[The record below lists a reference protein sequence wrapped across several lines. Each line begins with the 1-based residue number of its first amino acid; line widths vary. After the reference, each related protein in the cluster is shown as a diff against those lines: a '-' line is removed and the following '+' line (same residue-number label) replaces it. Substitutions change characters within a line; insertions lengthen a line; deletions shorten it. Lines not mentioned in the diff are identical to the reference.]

1 MSVLNGN
8 NLHGNRVQHGDN
20 NNNNNNNN
28 HQAGTHQPENYQS
41 KADREKQSA
50 QEGTQKAAKAAGSAI
65 GGYFGGGV
73 GAKIGGKV
81 GDAIGKSK
89 MGQQL
94 GRNFAKNPLT
104 RKALSKANDSG
115 ALDAANKASN
125 LPNIQEKNA
134 ARGQNEALN
143 NANQVTREKS
153 NNGES
158 NTEGNGS
165 TTSDSSS
172 GFGFPNPF
180 GRRSKSN
187 FLDDDSDESQESQ
200 KGSFKGI
207 LSGNVAVKLGIIS
220 FVAGFFLLFLF
231 LLVLAQGSGILAGY
245 EDAFG
250 VSNATGGDTG
260 DVEFSTSDKDAEEF
274 FERVNSVKQQFQMQ
288 GKSFNA
294 VYISAVYTVLN
305 QNGADISYNDMTTSV
320 ITDIANSMFSGNSY
334 NEDTFRNNLVNSIF
348 PSYLPGRDEDEYE
361 TMADEVFQYYE
372 DYLDLI
378 DADTSSCAS
387 LGSCV
392 YTIKGFYLSDR
403 GNVSQQ
409 MTISDLKVRLM
420 ECSGSF
426 GSGDW
431 NTPLAGEELVPFEQY
446 ILGVAYQEIGPDAP
460 DEAIKAQMVAARSY
474 SLARPLAMG
483 NAQGK
488 KLEEENGQW
497 ILQLS
502 SCVAD
507 QVYCNPDLGCSAMND
522 GQQYGTVRSG
532 VNYPV
537 LLKNPLPEDHKM
549 RTLANSTM
557 GEVLVNEQ
565 GNIISTGY
573 VSSTQNTFIDLA
585 NQGLNYRQILLQVY
599 GASNIDKMNCNNGS
613 GSGCASTG
621 SAGPYSGWKQ
631 TDPAWKDITIGTSTK
646 TIGNVGCLATS
657 VSMLI
662 AKSGVATTVNG
673 DFNPGTFVQKLNDTG
688 GFTGAL
694 LVWNA
699 VSNAAPNF
707 VFQNKISVAGQT
719 QQQKLQAIQNLLNQG
734 YYVVAEVKGS
744 TGEHWVAIDGIDGD
758 RVLMMDP
765 GSQSTDMWSQYNW
778 QNTSQLAYFQV
789 TA

>member
-20 NNNNNNNN
+20 NNNN

-41 KADREKQSA
+41 RSDRERQSA
-50 QEGTQKAAKAAGSAI
+50 QEGTQKAARAAGSAI
-65 GGYFGGGV
+65 GGYLGGGI

-89 MGQQL
+89 IGQQL

-125 LPNIQEKNA
+125 LPKIQERNA
-134 ARGQNEALN
+134 TRGQNEVLN
-143 NANQVTREKS
+143 NANQRS
-153 NNGES
+153 RNGVRNEDVS
-158 NTEGNGS
+158 D
-165 TTSDSSS
+165 DSSES
-172 GFGFPNPF
+172 KSSGFPNPF
-180 GRRSKSN
+180 GRRSRPN
-187 FLDDDSDESQESQ
+187 FLGEDSKERP
-200 KGSFKGI
+200 GMFNGMF
-207 LSGNVAVKLGIIS
+207 SGNIAVKLGIIS

-231 LLVLAQGSGILAGY
+231 ILVLAQGSGVLVGY

-260 DVEFSTSDKDAEEF
+260 GVEFSTSDKDAEEF
-274 FERVNSVKQQFQMQ
+274 FERVNVVKQRFQSQ
-288 GKSFNA
+288 GKTFNG

-305 QNGADISYNDMTTSV
+305 HNGAEVSYNDMTNSA
-320 ITDIANSMFSGNSY
+320 ITDIANAMFSGNSF
-334 NEDTFRNNLVNSIF
+334 NEDTFRNNLINSIF

-361 TMADEVFQYYE
+361 TMADDVFQYYE

-387 LGSCV
+387 IGSCV
-392 YTIKGFYLSDR
+392 YSIKGFYFSSGR
-403 GNVSQQ
+403 GNVTQE
-409 MTISDLKVRLM
+409 MTITDLKVRLM

-426 GSGDW
+426 GSGSW

-446 ILGVAYQEIGPDAP
+446 VLGVAYQEIGPSAP
-460 DEAIKAQMVAARSY
+460 DEAIKAQMVAARSF
-474 SLARPLAMG
+474 SLARPISMG
-483 NAQGK
+483 NANGK

-522 GQQYGTVRSG
+522 GEQYGTIRSG
-532 VNYPV
+532 TNYAV
-537 LLKNPLPEDHKM
+537 KLKDPLPQDHKM
-549 RTLANSTM
+549 RTLANATM

-565 GNIISTGY
+565 GNIISTNY
-573 VSSTQNTFIDLA
+573 ASVIQNRFIDLA
-585 NQGLNYRQILLQVY
+585 NQGLNYKQILLQVY
-599 GASNIDKMNCNNGS
+599 GASNIDKMDCNNGS
-613 GSGCASTG
+613 GSGCSSTG
-621 SAGPYSGWKQ
+621 STGPYSGWKQ
-631 TDPAWKDITIGTSTK
+631 SDPAWKDITIGSTSK
-646 TIGNVGCLATS
+646 TIGGVGCLATS

-662 AKSGVATTVNG
+662 AKSGVATTVDG
-673 DFNPGTFVQKLNDTG
+673 DFNPGTFVQRLNQTG

-758 RVLMMDP
+758 KVLMMDP

>member
-1 MSVLNGN
+1 MSVMKGN
-8 NLHGNRVQHGDN
+8 NLHGNRVSHDGDN
-20 NNNNNNNN
+20 NSN
-28 HQAGTHQPENYQS
+28 HQADTHQPDRSQS
-41 KADREKQSA
+41 KIDREKQSA
-50 QEGTQKAAKAAGSAI
+50 QEGAQKATKAAGSAI

-81 GDAIGKSK
+81 GDTIGKSRV
-89 MGQQL
+89 GQQL

-115 ALDAANKASN
+115 ALDAANNATDLASIN
-125 LPNIQEKNA
+125 SRNA
-134 ARGQNEALN
+134 MRVQHEVLN
-143 NANQVTREKS
+143 NASQKTSENS
-153 NNGES
+153 NSNGS
-158 NTEGNGS
+158 NSS
-165 TTSDSSS
+165 TTSDGSSGSQASGSS
-172 GFGFPNPF
+172 GFGFSNPF
-180 GRRSKSN
+180 SRKSKSD
-187 FLDDDSDESQESQ
+187 FSGDDSSES
-200 KGSFKGI
+200 KGSYAGMFDGI
-207 LSGNVAVKLGIIS
+207 LSGNIAVKIGIIS
-220 FVAGFFLLFLF
+220 IVAGFFLFFLLFLI
-231 LLVLAQGSGILAGY
+231 LAQGTGIVAGY

-250 VSNATGGDTG
+250 VSSATGGDTG
-260 DVEFSTSDKDAEEF
+260 GLEYSTSNQEAEDF
-274 FERVNSVKQQFQMQ
+274 FDRVNAVKQQFQMQ

-305 QNGADISYNDMTTSV
+305 QNGAEISYEDMTTSV
-320 ITDIANSMFSGNSY
+320 ITDIANGMFSGNSY
-334 NEDTFRNNLVNSIF
+334 NEDTFRYNLVTSIF
-348 PSYLPGRDEDEYE
+348 PSYLPNRSRNDYE
-361 TMADEVFQYYE
+361 TMTDEVFQYYE

-392 YTIKGFYLSDR
+392 YSIKGFYLSDR

-446 ILGVAYQEIGPDAP
+446 ILGVSYQEIGPGAP

-474 SLARPLAMG
+474 SLARPLSMG

-488 KLEEENGQW
+488 KLEQENGQW

-537 LLKNPLPEDHKM
+537 KLKDPLPENHKM
-549 RTLANSTM
+549 RTLANATM

-565 GNIISTGY
+565 GNIISAGY
-573 VSSTQNTFIDLA
+573 VSSTQNRFIDLA

-631 TDPAWKDITIGTSTK
+631 TDPAWKDITIGTSSE
-646 TIGNVGCLATS
+646 TIGSVGCLATS

-673 DFNPGTFVQKLNDTG
+673 DFNPGTFVQKLNQTG

-694 LVWNA
+694 LLWNA

-707 VFQNKISVAGQT
+707 VFQNKVSIDGQT
-719 QQQKLQAIQNLLNQG
+719 QQQKLATIQNLLNQG
-734 YYVVAEVKGS
+734 YYVVAQVKGYD
-744 TGEHWVAIDGIDGD
+744 GEHWVAIDGVEGNRI
-758 RVLMMDP
+758 LMMDP
-765 GSQSTDMWSQYNW
+765 GSQSTDMWNEYIPS
-778 QNTSQLAYFQV
+778 NTIELAYFQV

>member
-1 MSVLNGN
+1 MSVMKGN
-8 NLHGNRVQHGDN
+8 NLHGNRVSHDGDN
-20 NNNNNNNN
+20 NSN
-28 HQAGTHQPENYQS
+28 HQADTHQPDRSQS
-41 KADREKQSA
+41 KIDREKQSA
-50 QEGTQKAAKAAGSAI
+50 QEGAQKATKAAGSAI

-81 GDAIGKSK
+81 GDTIGKSRV
-89 MGQQL
+89 GQQL

-115 ALDAANKASN
+115 ALDAANNATDLASIN
-125 LPNIQEKNA
+125 SRNA
-134 ARGQNEALN
+134 MRVQHEVLN
-143 NANQVTREKS
+143 NASQKTSENS
-153 NNGES
+153 NSNGS
-158 NTEGNGS
+158 NSS
-165 TTSDSSS
+165 TTSDGSSGSQASGSS
-172 GFGFPNPF
+172 GFGFSNPF
-180 GRRSKSN
+180 SRKSKSD
-187 FLDDDSDESQESQ
+187 FSGDDSSES
-200 KGSFKGI
+200 KGSYAGMFDGI
-207 LSGNVAVKLGIIS
+207 LSGNIAVKIGIIS
-220 FVAGFFLLFLF
+220 IVSGFFLFFLLFLI
-231 LLVLAQGSGILAGY
+231 LAQGTGIVAGY

-250 VSNATGGDTG
+250 VSSATGGDTG
-260 DVEFSTSDKDAEEF
+260 GLEYSTSDQEAEDF
-274 FERVNSVKQQFQMQ
+274 FDRVNAVKQQFQMQ

-305 QNGADISYNDMTTSV
+305 QNGAEISYEDMTTSV
-320 ITDIANSMFSGNSY
+320 ITDIANGMFSGNSY
-334 NEDTFRNNLVNSIF
+334 NEDTFRYNLVTSIF
-348 PSYLPGRDEDEYE
+348 PSYLPNRSRNDYE
-361 TMADEVFQYYE
+361 TMTDEVFQYYE

-392 YTIKGFYLSDR
+392 YSIKGFYLSDR

-446 ILGVAYQEIGPDAP
+446 ILGVSYQEIGPGAP

-474 SLARPLAMG
+474 SLARPLSMG

-488 KLEEENGQW
+488 KLEQENGQW

-537 LLKNPLPEDHKM
+537 KLKDPLPENHKM
-549 RTLANSTM
+549 RTLANATM

-565 GNIISTGY
+565 GNIISAGY
-573 VSSTQNTFIDLA
+573 VSSTQNRFIDLA

-631 TDPAWKDITIGTSTK
+631 TDPAWKDITIGTSSE
-646 TIGNVGCLATS
+646 TIGSVGCLATS

-673 DFNPGTFVQKLNDTG
+673 DFNPGTFVQKLNQTG

-694 LVWNA
+694 LLWNA

-707 VFQNKISVAGQT
+707 VFQNKVSIDGQT
-719 QQQKLQAIQNLLNQG
+719 QQQKLATIQNLLNQG
-734 YYVVAEVKGS
+734 YYVVAQVKGYD
-744 TGEHWVAIDGIDGD
+744 GEHWVAIDGVEGNRI
-758 RVLMMDP
+758 LMMDP
-765 GSQSTDMWSQYNW
+765 GSQSTDMWNEYIPS
-778 QNTSQLAYFQV
+778 NTIELAYFQV

>member
-1 MSVLNGN
+1 MKGN
-8 NLHGNRVQHGDN
+8 NLHGNRVSHDGDN
-20 NNNNNNNN
+20 NSN
-28 HQAGTHQPENYQS
+28 HQADTHQPDRSQS
-41 KADREKQSA
+41 KIDREKQSA
-50 QEGTQKAAKAAGSAI
+50 QEGAQKATKAAGSAI

-81 GDAIGKSK
+81 GDTIGKSRV
-89 MGQQL
+89 GQQL

-115 ALDAANKASN
+115 ALDAANNATDLASIN
-125 LPNIQEKNA
+125 SRNA
-134 ARGQNEALN
+134 MRVQHEVLN
-143 NANQVTREKS
+143 NASQKTSENS
-153 NNGES
+153 NSNGS
-158 NTEGNGS
+158 NSS
-165 TTSDSSS
+165 TTSDGSSGSQASGSS
-172 GFGFPNPF
+172 GFGFSNPF
-180 GRRSKSN
+180 SRKSKSD
-187 FLDDDSDESQESQ
+187 FSGDDSSES
-200 KGSFKGI
+200 KGSYAGMFDGI
-207 LSGNVAVKLGIIS
+207 LSGNIAVKIGIIS
-220 FVAGFFLLFLF
+220 IVAGFFLLFLLF
-231 LLVLAQGSGILAGY
+231 LVLAQGTGIVAGY

-250 VSNATGGDTG
+250 VSSATGGDTG
-260 DVEFSTSDKDAEEF
+260 GLEYSTSNQEAEDF
-274 FERVNSVKQQFQMQ
+274 FDRVNAVKQQFQMQ

-305 QNGADISYNDMTTSV
+305 QNGAEISYEDMTTSV
-320 ITDIANSMFSGNSY
+320 ITDIANGMFSGNSY
-334 NEDTFRNNLVNSIF
+334 NEDTFRYNLVTSIF
-348 PSYLPGRDEDEYE
+348 PSYLPNRSRNDYE
-361 TMADEVFQYYE
+361 TMTDEVFQYYE

-392 YTIKGFYLSDR
+392 YSIKGFYLSDR

-446 ILGVAYQEIGPDAP
+446 ILGVSYQEIGPGAP

-474 SLARPLAMG
+474 SLARPLSMG

-488 KLEEENGQW
+488 KLEQENGQW

-537 LLKNPLPEDHKM
+537 KLKDPLPENHKM
-549 RTLANSTM
+549 RTLANATM

-565 GNIISTGY
+565 GNIISAGY
-573 VSSTQNTFIDLA
+573 VSSTQNRFIDLA

-631 TDPAWKDITIGTSTK
+631 TDPAWKDITIGTSSE
-646 TIGNVGCLATS
+646 TIGSVGCLATS

-673 DFNPGTFVQKLNDTG
+673 DFNPGTFVQKLNQTG

-694 LVWNA
+694 LLWNA

-707 VFQNKISVAGQT
+707 VFQNKVSIDGQT
-719 QQQKLQAIQNLLNQG
+719 QQQKLATIQNLLNQG
-734 YYVVAEVKGS
+734 YYVVAQVKGYD
-744 TGEHWVAIDGIDGD
+744 GEHWVAIDGVEGNRI
-758 RVLMMDP
+758 LMMDP
-765 GSQSTDMWSQYNW
+765 GSQSTDMWNEYIPS
-778 QNTSQLAYFQV
+778 NTIELAYFQV

>member
-1 MSVLNGN
+1 MKGN
-8 NLHGNRVQHGDN
+8 NLHGNRVSHDGDN
-20 NNNNNNNN
+20 NSN
-28 HQAGTHQPENYQS
+28 HQADTHQPDRSQS
-41 KADREKQSA
+41 KIDREKQSA
-50 QEGTQKAAKAAGSAI
+50 QEGAQKATKAAGSAI

-81 GDAIGKSK
+81 GDTIGKSRV
-89 MGQQL
+89 GQQL

-115 ALDAANKASN
+115 ALDAANNATDLASIN
-125 LPNIQEKNA
+125 SRNA
-134 ARGQNEALN
+134 MRVQHEVLN
-143 NANQVTREKS
+143 NASQKTSENS
-153 NNGES
+153 NSNGS
-158 NTEGNGS
+158 NSS
-165 TTSDSSS
+165 TTSDGSSGSQASGSS
-172 GFGFPNPF
+172 GFGFSNPF
-180 GRRSKSN
+180 SRKSKSD
-187 FLDDDSDESQESQ
+187 FSGDDSSES
-200 KGSFKGI
+200 KGSYAGMFDGI
-207 LSGNVAVKLGIIS
+207 LSGNIAVKIGIIS
-220 FVAGFFLLFLF
+220 IVAGFFLLFLLF
-231 LLVLAQGSGILAGY
+231 LVLAQGTGIVAGY

-250 VSNATGGDTG
+250 VSSATGGDTG
-260 DVEFSTSDKDAEEF
+260 GLEYSTSDQEAEDF
-274 FERVNSVKQQFQMQ
+274 FDRVNAVKQQFQMQ

-305 QNGADISYNDMTTSV
+305 QNGAEISYEDMTTSV
-320 ITDIANSMFSGNSY
+320 ITDIANGMFSGNSY
-334 NEDTFRNNLVNSIF
+334 NEDTFRYNLVTSIF
-348 PSYLPGRDEDEYE
+348 PSYLPNRSRNDYE
-361 TMADEVFQYYE
+361 TMTDEVFQYYE

-392 YTIKGFYLSDR
+392 YSIKGFYLSDR

-446 ILGVAYQEIGPDAP
+446 ILGVSYQEIGPGAP

-474 SLARPLAMG
+474 SLARPLSMG

-488 KLEEENGQW
+488 KLEQENGQW

-537 LLKNPLPEDHKM
+537 KLKDPLPENHKM
-549 RTLANSTM
+549 RTLANATM

-565 GNIISTGY
+565 GNIISAGY
-573 VSSTQNTFIDLA
+573 VSSTQNRFIDLA

-631 TDPAWKDITIGTSTK
+631 TDPAWKDITIGTSSE
-646 TIGNVGCLATS
+646 TIGSVGCLATS

-673 DFNPGTFVQKLNDTG
+673 DFNPGTFVQKLNQTG

-694 LVWNA
+694 LLWNA

-707 VFQNKISVAGQT
+707 VFQNKVSIDGQT
-719 QQQKLQAIQNLLNQG
+719 QQQKLATIQNLLNQG
-734 YYVVAEVKGS
+734 YYVVAQVKGYD
-744 TGEHWVAIDGIDGD
+744 GEHWVAIDGVEGNRI
-758 RVLMMDP
+758 LMMDP
-765 GSQSTDMWSQYNW
+765 GSQSTDMWNEYIPS
-778 QNTSQLAYFQV
+778 NTIELAYFQV

>member
-1 MSVLNGN
+1 MKGN
-8 NLHGNRVQHGDN
+8 NLHGNRVSHDGDN
-20 NNNNNNNN
+20 NSN
-28 HQAGTHQPENYQS
+28 HQADTHQPDRSQS
-41 KADREKQSA
+41 KIDREKQSA
-50 QEGTQKAAKAAGSAI
+50 QEGAQKATKAAGSAI

-81 GDAIGKSK
+81 GDTIGKSRV
-89 MGQQL
+89 GQQL

-115 ALDAANKASN
+115 ALDAANNATDLASIN
-125 LPNIQEKNA
+125 SRNA
-134 ARGQNEALN
+134 MRVQHEVLN
-143 NANQVTREKS
+143 NASQKTSENS
-153 NNGES
+153 NSNGS
-158 NTEGNGS
+158 NSS
-165 TTSDSSS
+165 TTSDGSSGSQASGSS
-172 GFGFPNPF
+172 GFGFSNPF
-180 GRRSKSN
+180 SRKSKSD
-187 FLDDDSDESQESQ
+187 FSGDDSSES
-200 KGSFKGI
+200 KGSYAGMFDGI
-207 LSGNVAVKLGIIS
+207 LSGNIAVKIGIIS
-220 FVAGFFLLFLF
+220 IVAGFFLFFLLFLI
-231 LLVLAQGSGILAGY
+231 LAQGTGIVAGY

-250 VSNATGGDTG
+250 VSSATGGDTG
-260 DVEFSTSDKDAEEF
+260 GLEYSTSNQEAEDF
-274 FERVNSVKQQFQMQ
+274 FDRVNAVKQQFQMQ

-305 QNGADISYNDMTTSV
+305 QNGAEISYEDMTTSV
-320 ITDIANSMFSGNSY
+320 ITDIANGMFSGNSY
-334 NEDTFRNNLVNSIF
+334 NEDTFRYNLVTSIF
-348 PSYLPGRDEDEYE
+348 PSYLPNRSRNDYE
-361 TMADEVFQYYE
+361 TMTDEVFQYYE

-392 YTIKGFYLSDR
+392 YSIKGFYLSDR

-446 ILGVAYQEIGPDAP
+446 ILGVSYQEIGPGAP

-474 SLARPLAMG
+474 SLARPLSMG

-488 KLEEENGQW
+488 KLEQENGQW

-537 LLKNPLPEDHKM
+537 KLKDPLPENHKM
-549 RTLANSTM
+549 RTLANATM

-565 GNIISTGY
+565 GNIISAGY
-573 VSSTQNTFIDLA
+573 VSSTQNRFIDLA

-631 TDPAWKDITIGTSTK
+631 TDPAWKDITIGTSSE
-646 TIGNVGCLATS
+646 TIGSVGCLATS

-673 DFNPGTFVQKLNDTG
+673 DFNPGTFVQKLNQTG

-694 LVWNA
+694 LLWNA

-707 VFQNKISVAGQT
+707 VFQNKVSIDGQT
-719 QQQKLQAIQNLLNQG
+719 QQQKLATIQNLLNQG
-734 YYVVAEVKGS
+734 YYVVAQVKGYD
-744 TGEHWVAIDGIDGD
+744 GEHWVAIDGVEGNRI
-758 RVLMMDP
+758 LMMDP
-765 GSQSTDMWSQYNW
+765 GSQSTDMWNEYIPS
-778 QNTSQLAYFQV
+778 NTIELAYFQV

>member
-1 MSVLNGN
+1 MKGN
-8 NLHGNRVQHGDN
+8 NLHGNRVSHDGDN
-20 NNNNNNNN
+20 NSN
-28 HQAGTHQPENYQS
+28 HQADTHQPENYQS
-41 KADREKQSA
+41 KVDREKQSA

-89 MGQQL
+89 IGQQL

-115 ALDAANKASN
+115 ALDAANSLSN

-134 ARGQNEALN
+134 VRGQHEAIN
-143 NANQVTREKS
+143 NASQVTREKS
-153 NNGES
+153 NNSEDNRGTS
-158 NTEGNGS
+158 GS
-165 TTSDSSS
+165 TTSDSSSGSQSSSSS

-180 GRRSKSN
+180 GRRAKPN
-187 FLDDDSDESQESQ
+187 FLGDDSDESSSQ
-200 KGSFKGI
+200 KGMFDGI
-207 LSGNVAVKLGIIS
+207 LSGNIAVKIGIIS
-220 FVAGFFLLFLF
+220 IVAGFFLLFLLF
-231 LLVLAQGSGILAGY
+231 LVLAQGTGIVAGY

-250 VSNATGGDTG
+250 VSSATGGDTG
-260 DVEFSTSDKDAEEF
+260 GLEYSTSDQEAEDF
-274 FERVNSVKQQFQMQ
+274 FDRVNAVKQQFQMQ

-305 QNGADISYNDMTTSV
+305 QNGAEISYEDMTTSV
-320 ITDIANSMFSGNSY
+320 ITDIANGMFSGNSY
-334 NEDTFRNNLVNSIF
+334 NEDTFRYNLVTSIF
-348 PSYLPGRDEDEYE
+348 PSYLPNRSRNDYE
-361 TMADEVFQYYE
+361 TMTDEVFQYYE

-392 YTIKGFYLSDR
+392 YSIKGFYLSDR

-446 ILGVAYQEIGPDAP
+446 ILGVSYQEIGPGAP

-474 SLARPLAMG
+474 SLARPLSMG

-488 KLEEENGQW
+488 KLEQENGQW

-537 LLKNPLPEDHKM
+537 KLKDPLPENHKM
-549 RTLANSTM
+549 RTLANATM

-565 GNIISTGY
+565 GNIISAGY
-573 VSSTQNTFIDLA
+573 VSSTQNRFIDLA

-631 TDPAWKDITIGTSTK
+631 TDPAWKDITIGTSSE
-646 TIGNVGCLATS
+646 TIGSVGCLATS

-673 DFNPGTFVQKLNDTG
+673 DFNPGTFVQKLNQTG

-694 LVWNA
+694 LLWNA

-707 VFQNKISVAGQT
+707 VFQNKVSIDGQT
-719 QQQKLQAIQNLLNQG
+719 QQQKLATIQNLLNQG
-734 YYVVAEVKGS
+734 YYVVAQVKGYD
-744 TGEHWVAIDGIDGD
+744 GEHWVAIDGVEGNRI
-758 RVLMMDP
+758 LMMDP
-765 GSQSTDMWSQYNW
+765 GSQSTDMWNEYIPS
-778 QNTSQLAYFQV
+778 NTIELAYFQV

>member
-1 MSVLNGN
+1 MKGN
-8 NLHGNRVQHGDN
+8 NLHGNRVSHDGDN
-20 NNNNNNNN
+20 NSN
-28 HQAGTHQPENYQS
+28 HQADTHQPDRSQS
-41 KADREKQSA
+41 KIDREKQSA
-50 QEGTQKAAKAAGSAI
+50 QEGAQKATKAAGSAI

-73 GAKIGGKV
+73 GAQIGGKV

-89 MGQQL
+89 IGQQL

-115 ALDAANKASN
+115 ALDAANKVSN
-125 LPNIQEKNA
+125 LPNIKDRNA

-143 NANQVTREKS
+143 NANQRKREGINLEANS
-153 NNGES
+153 
-158 NTEGNGS
+158 
-165 TTSDSSS
+165 TSDSSS
-172 GFGFPNPF
+172 SSQAPGSSGFGFSNPF
-180 GRRSKSN
+180 SRKSKSD
-187 FLDDDSDESQESQ
+187 FSGDDSSES
-200 KGSFKGI
+200 KGSYAGMFDGI
-207 LSGNVAVKLGIIS
+207 LSGNIAVKIGIIS
-220 FVAGFFLLFLF
+220 IVSGFFLFFLLFLI
-231 LLVLAQGSGILAGY
+231 LAQGTGIVAGY

-250 VSNATGGDTG
+250 VSSATGGDTG
-260 DVEFSTSDKDAEEF
+260 GLEYSTSNQEAEDF
-274 FERVNSVKQQFQMQ
+274 FDRVNAVKQQFQMQ

-305 QNGADISYNDMTTSV
+305 QNGAEISYEDMTTSV
-320 ITDIANSMFSGNSY
+320 ITDIANGMFSGNSY
-334 NEDTFRNNLVNSIF
+334 NEDTFRYNLVTSIF
-348 PSYLPGRDEDEYE
+348 PSYLPNRSRNDYE
-361 TMADEVFQYYE
+361 TMTDEVFQYYE

-392 YTIKGFYLSDR
+392 YSIKGFYLSDR

-446 ILGVAYQEIGPDAP
+446 ILGVSYQEIGPGAP

-474 SLARPLAMG
+474 SLARPLSMG

-488 KLEEENGQW
+488 KLEQENGQW

-537 LLKNPLPEDHKM
+537 KLKDPLPENHKM
-549 RTLANSTM
+549 RTLANATM

-565 GNIISTGY
+565 GNIISAGY
-573 VSSTQNTFIDLA
+573 VSSTQNRFIDLA

-631 TDPAWKDITIGTSTK
+631 TDPAWKDITIGTSSE
-646 TIGNVGCLATS
+646 TIGSVGCLATS

-673 DFNPGTFVQKLNDTG
+673 DFNPGTFVQKLNQTG

-694 LVWNA
+694 LLWNA

-707 VFQNKISVAGQT
+707 VFQNKVSIDGQT
-719 QQQKLQAIQNLLNQG
+719 QQQKLATIQNLLNQG
-734 YYVVAEVKGS
+734 YYVVAQVKGYD
-744 TGEHWVAIDGIDGD
+744 GEHWVAIDGVEGNRI
-758 RVLMMDP
+758 LMMDP
-765 GSQSTDMWSQYNW
+765 GSQSTDMWNEYIPS
-778 QNTSQLAYFQV
+778 NTIELAYFQV

>member
-1 MSVLNGN
+1 MSVMKGN
-8 NLHGNRVQHGDN
+8 NLHGNRVSHDGDN
-20 NNNNNNNN
+20 NSN
-28 HQAGTHQPENYQS
+28 HQADTHQPDRSQS
-41 KADREKQSA
+41 KIDREKQSA
-50 QEGTQKAAKAAGSAI
+50 QEGAQKATKAAGSAI

-81 GDAIGKSK
+81 GDTIGKSRV
-89 MGQQL
+89 GQQL

-115 ALDAANKASN
+115 ALDAANNATDLASIN
-125 LPNIQEKNA
+125 SRNA
-134 ARGQNEALN
+134 MRVQHEVLN
-143 NANQVTREKS
+143 NASQKTSENS
-153 NNGES
+153 NSNGS
-158 NTEGNGS
+158 NSS
-165 TTSDSSS
+165 TTSDGSSGSQASGSS
-172 GFGFPNPF
+172 GFGFSNPF
-180 GRRSKSN
+180 SRKSKSD
-187 FLDDDSDESQESQ
+187 FSGDDSSES
-200 KGSFKGI
+200 KGSYAGMFDGI
-207 LSGNVAVKLGIIS
+207 LSGNIAVKIGIIS
-220 FVAGFFLLFLF
+220 IVAGFFLLFLLF
-231 LLVLAQGSGILAGY
+231 LVLAQGTGIVAGY

-250 VSNATGGDTG
+250 VSSATGGDTG
-260 DVEFSTSDKDAEEF
+260 GLEYSTSDQEAEDF
-274 FERVNSVKQQFQMQ
+274 FDRVNAVKQQFQMQ

-305 QNGADISYNDMTTSV
+305 QNGAEISYEDMTTSV
-320 ITDIANSMFSGNSY
+320 ITDIANGMFSGNSY
-334 NEDTFRNNLVNSIF
+334 NEDTFRYNLVTSIF
-348 PSYLPGRDEDEYE
+348 PSYLPNRSRNDYE
-361 TMADEVFQYYE
+361 TMTDEVFQYYE

-392 YTIKGFYLSDR
+392 YSIKGFYLSDR

-446 ILGVAYQEIGPDAP
+446 ILGVSYQEIGPGAP

-474 SLARPLAMG
+474 SLARPLSMG

-488 KLEEENGQW
+488 KLEQENGQW

-537 LLKNPLPEDHKM
+537 KLKDPLPENHKM
-549 RTLANSTM
+549 RTLANATM

-565 GNIISTGY
+565 GNIISAGY
-573 VSSTQNTFIDLA
+573 VSSTQNRFIDLA

-631 TDPAWKDITIGTSTK
+631 TDPAWKDITIGTSSE
-646 TIGNVGCLATS
+646 TIGSVGCLATS

-673 DFNPGTFVQKLNDTG
+673 DFNPGTFVQKLNQTG

-694 LVWNA
+694 LLWNA

-707 VFQNKISVAGQT
+707 VFQNKVSIDGQT
-719 QQQKLQAIQNLLNQG
+719 QQQKLATIQNLLNQG
-734 YYVVAEVKGS
+734 YYVVAQVKGYD
-744 TGEHWVAIDGIDGD
+744 GEHWVAIDGVEGNRI
-758 RVLMMDP
+758 LMMDP
-765 GSQSTDMWSQYNW
+765 GSQSTDMWNEYIPS
-778 QNTSQLAYFQV
+778 NTIELAYFQV

>member
-20 NNNNNNNN
+20 NNNN

-41 KADREKQSA
+41 RSDRERQSA
-50 QEGTQKAAKAAGSAI
+50 QEGTQKAARAAGSAI
-65 GGYFGGGV
+65 GGYLGGGV

-89 MGQQL
+89 IGQQL

-104 RKALSKANDSG
+104 KKALSKENDRN
-115 ALDAANKASN
+115 ALDAAKIDALRRASN
-125 LPNIQEKNA
+125 LPSINEKNA
-134 ARGQNEALN
+134 TRGQNEALN
-143 NANQVTREKS
+143 NANQRSREGVRNEDVS
-153 NNGES
+153 DDSSES
-158 NTEGNGS
+158 N
-165 TTSDSSS
+165 SS
-172 GFGFPNPF
+172 GFPNPF
-180 GRRSKSN
+180 GRRSRPN
-187 FLDDDSDESQESQ
+187 FLGEDSKERP
-200 KGSFKGI
+200 GMFNGMF
-207 LSGNVAVKLGIIS
+207 SGNIAVKLGIIS

-231 LLVLAQGSGILAGY
+231 ILVLAQGSGVLVGY

-260 DVEFSTSDKDAEEF
+260 GVEFSTSDKDAEEF
-274 FERVNSVKQQFQMQ
+274 FERVNVVKQRFQSQ
-288 GKSFNA
+288 GKTFNG

-305 QNGADISYNDMTTSV
+305 HNGAEVSYNDMTISA
-320 ITDIANSMFSGNSY
+320 ITEIANAMFSGNSF
-334 NEDTFRNNLVNSIF
+334 NEDTFRNNLINSIF

-387 LGSCV
+387 IGSCV
-392 YTIKGFYLSDR
+392 YSIKGFYFSSGR
-403 GNVSQQ
+403 GNVTQE
-409 MTISDLKVRLM
+409 MTVTDLKVRLM

-426 GSGDW
+426 GSGSW

-446 ILGVAYQEIGPDAP
+446 VLGVAYQEIGPSAP
-460 DEAIKAQMVAARSY
+460 DEAIKAQMVAARSF
-474 SLARPLAMG
+474 SLARPISMG
-483 NAQGK
+483 NANGK

-522 GQQYGTVRSG
+522 GEQYGTIRSG
-532 VNYPV
+532 TNYAV
-537 LLKNPLPEDHKM
+537 KLKDPLPQDHKM
-549 RTLANSTM
+549 RTLANATM

-565 GNIISTGY
+565 GNIISTNY
-573 VSSTQNTFIDLA
+573 ASVIQNRFIDLA
-585 NQGLNYRQILLQVY
+585 NQGLNYKQILLQVY
-599 GASNIDKMNCNNGS
+599 GASNIDKMDCNNGS
-613 GSGCASTG
+613 GSGCSSTG
-621 SAGPYSGWKQ
+621 STGPYSGWKQ
-631 TDPAWKDITIGTSTK
+631 SDPAWKDITIGSTSK
-646 TIGNVGCLATS
+646 TIGDVGCLVTS

-662 AKSGVATTVNG
+662 AKSGVATTVDG
-673 DFNPGTFVQKLNDTG
+673 EFNPGTFVQKLNQTG

-694 LVWNA
+694 LLWNA

-707 VFQNKISVAGQT
+707 VFQNKVSIGGQT
-719 QQQKLQAIQNLLNQG
+719 QQQKLETIQNLLNQG
-734 YYVVAEVKGS
+734 YYVVAQVKGYD
-744 TGEHWVAIDGIDGD
+744 GEHWVAIDGIDGN

-765 GSQSTDMWSQYNW
+765 GSQSTDMWSQYIPS
-778 QNTSQLAYFQV
+778 NTITLAYFQV

>member
-1 MSVLNGN
+1 MSVMKGN
-8 NLHGNRVQHGDN
+8 NLHGNRVSHDGDN
-20 NNNNNNNN
+20 NSN
-28 HQAGTHQPENYQS
+28 HQADTHQPDRSQS
-41 KADREKQSA
+41 KIDREKQSA
-50 QEGTQKAAKAAGSAI
+50 QEGAQKATKAAGSAI

-81 GDAIGKSK
+81 GDTIGKSRV
-89 MGQQL
+89 GQQL

-115 ALDAANKASN
+115 ALDAANNATDLASIN
-125 LPNIQEKNA
+125 SRNA
-134 ARGQNEALN
+134 MRVQHEVLN
-143 NANQVTREKS
+143 NASQKTSENS
-153 NNGES
+153 NSNGS
-158 NTEGNGS
+158 NSS
-165 TTSDSSS
+165 TTSDGSSGSQASGSS
-172 GFGFPNPF
+172 GFGFSNPF
-180 GRRSKSN
+180 SRKSKSD
-187 FLDDDSDESQESQ
+187 FSGDDSSES
-200 KGSFKGI
+200 KGSYAGMFDGI
-207 LSGNVAVKLGIIS
+207 LSGNIAVKIGIIS
-220 FVAGFFLLFLF
+220 IVAGFFLFFLLFLI
-231 LLVLAQGSGILAGY
+231 LAQGTGIVAGY

-250 VSNATGGDTG
+250 VSSATGGDTG
-260 DVEFSTSDKDAEEF
+260 GLEYSTSDQEAEDF
-274 FERVNSVKQQFQMQ
+274 FDRVNAVKQQFQMQ

-305 QNGADISYNDMTTSV
+305 QNGAEISYEDMTTSV
-320 ITDIANSMFSGNSY
+320 ITDIANGMFSGNSY
-334 NEDTFRNNLVNSIF
+334 NEDTFRYNLVTSIF
-348 PSYLPGRDEDEYE
+348 PSYLPNRSRNDYE
-361 TMADEVFQYYE
+361 TMTDEVFQYYE

-392 YTIKGFYLSDR
+392 YSIKGFYLSDR

-446 ILGVAYQEIGPDAP
+446 ILGVSYQEIGPGAP

-474 SLARPLAMG
+474 SLARPLSMG

-488 KLEEENGQW
+488 KLEQENGQW

-537 LLKNPLPEDHKM
+537 KLKDPLPENHKM
-549 RTLANSTM
+549 RTLANATM

-565 GNIISTGY
+565 GNIISAGY
-573 VSSTQNTFIDLA
+573 VSSTQNRFIDLA

-631 TDPAWKDITIGTSTK
+631 TDPAWKDITIGTSSE
-646 TIGNVGCLATS
+646 TIGSVGCLATS

-673 DFNPGTFVQKLNDTG
+673 DFNPGTFVQKLNQTG

-694 LVWNA
+694 LLWNA

-707 VFQNKISVAGQT
+707 VFQNKVSIDGQT
-719 QQQKLQAIQNLLNQG
+719 QQQKLATIQNLLNQG
-734 YYVVAEVKGS
+734 YYVVAQVKGYD
-744 TGEHWVAIDGIDGD
+744 GEHWVAIDGVEGNRI
-758 RVLMMDP
+758 LMMDP
-765 GSQSTDMWSQYNW
+765 GSQSTDMWNEYIPS
-778 QNTSQLAYFQV
+778 NTIELAYFQV

>member
-1 MSVLNGN
+1 MTN
-8 NLHGNRVQHGDN
+8 
-20 NNNNNNNN
+20 
-28 HQAGTHQPENYQS
+28 
-41 KADREKQSA
+41 SA
-50 QEGTQKAAKAAGSAI
+50 
-65 GGYFGGGV
+65 
-73 GAKIGGKV
+73 
-81 GDAIGKSK
+81 
-89 MGQQL
+89 
-94 GRNFAKNPLT
+94 
-104 RKALSKANDSG
+104 
-115 ALDAANKASN
+115 
-125 LPNIQEKNA
+125 
-134 ARGQNEALN
+134 
-143 NANQVTREKS
+143 
-153 NNGES
+153 
-158 NTEGNGS
+158 
-165 TTSDSSS
+165 
-172 GFGFPNPF
+172 
-180 GRRSKSN
+180 
-187 FLDDDSDESQESQ
+187 
-200 KGSFKGI
+200 
-207 LSGNVAVKLGIIS
+207 
-220 FVAGFFLLFLF
+220 
-231 LLVLAQGSGILAGY
+231 
-245 EDAFG
+245 
-250 VSNATGGDTG
+250 
-260 DVEFSTSDKDAEEF
+260 
-274 FERVNSVKQQFQMQ
+274 
-288 GKSFNA
+288 
-294 VYISAVYTVLN
+294 
-305 QNGADISYNDMTTSV
+305 
-320 ITDIANSMFSGNSY
+320 ITDIANAMFSGNSF
-334 NEDTFRNNLVNSIF
+334 NEDTFRNNLINSIF

-387 LGSCV
+387 IGSCV
-392 YTIKGFYLSDR
+392 YSIKGFYFSSGR
-403 GNVSQQ
+403 GNVTQE
-409 MTISDLKVRLM
+409 MTITDLKVRLM

-426 GSGDW
+426 GSGSW

-446 ILGVAYQEIGPDAP
+446 VLGVAYQEIGPSAP
-460 DEAIKAQMVAARSY
+460 DEAIKAQMVAARSF
-474 SLARPLAMG
+474 SLARPISMG
-483 NAQGK
+483 NANGK

>member
-1 MSVLNGN
+1 MSVMKGN
-8 NLHGNRVQHGDN
+8 NLHGNRVSHDGDN
-20 NNNNNNNN
+20 NSN
-28 HQAGTHQPENYQS
+28 HQADTHQPDRSQS
-41 KADREKQSA
+41 KIDREKQSA
-50 QEGTQKAAKAAGSAI
+50 QEGAQKATKAAGSAI

-81 GDAIGKSK
+81 GDTIGKSRV
-89 MGQQL
+89 GQQL

-115 ALDAANKASN
+115 ALDAANNATDLASIN
-125 LPNIQEKNA
+125 SRNA
-134 ARGQNEALN
+134 MRVQHEVLN
-143 NANQVTREKS
+143 NASQKTSENS
-153 NNGES
+153 NSNGS
-158 NTEGNGS
+158 NSS
-165 TTSDSSS
+165 TTSDGSSGSQASGSS
-172 GFGFPNPF
+172 GFGFSNPF
-180 GRRSKSN
+180 SRKSKSD
-187 FLDDDSDESQESQ
+187 FSGDDSSES
-200 KGSFKGI
+200 KGSYAGMFDGI
-207 LSGNVAVKLGIIS
+207 LSGNIAVKIGIIS
-220 FVAGFFLLFLF
+220 IVAGFFLLFLLF
-231 LLVLAQGSGILAGY
+231 LVLAQGTGIVAGY

-250 VSNATGGDTG
+250 VSSATGGDTG
-260 DVEFSTSDKDAEEF
+260 GLEYSTSNQEAEDF
-274 FERVNSVKQQFQMQ
+274 FDRVNAVKQQFQMQ

-305 QNGADISYNDMTTSV
+305 QNGAEISYEDMTTSV
-320 ITDIANSMFSGNSY
+320 ITDIANGMFSGNSY
-334 NEDTFRNNLVNSIF
+334 NEDTFRYNLVTSIF
-348 PSYLPGRDEDEYE
+348 PSYLPNRSRNDYE
-361 TMADEVFQYYE
+361 TMTDEVFQYYE

-392 YTIKGFYLSDR
+392 YSIKGFYLSDR

-446 ILGVAYQEIGPDAP
+446 ILGVSYQEIGPGAP

-474 SLARPLAMG
+474 SLARPLSMG

-488 KLEEENGQW
+488 KLEQENGQW

-537 LLKNPLPEDHKM
+537 KLKDPLPENHKM
-549 RTLANSTM
+549 RTLANATM

-565 GNIISTGY
+565 GNIISAGY
-573 VSSTQNTFIDLA
+573 VSSTQNRFIDLA

-631 TDPAWKDITIGTSTK
+631 TDPAWKDITIGTSSE
-646 TIGNVGCLATS
+646 TIGSVGCLATS

-673 DFNPGTFVQKLNDTG
+673 DFNPGTFVQKLNQTG

-694 LVWNA
+694 LLWNA

-707 VFQNKISVAGQT
+707 VFQNKVSIDGQT
-719 QQQKLQAIQNLLNQG
+719 QQQKLATIQNLLNQG
-734 YYVVAEVKGS
+734 YYVVAQVKGYD
-744 TGEHWVAIDGIDGD
+744 GEHWVAIDGVEGNRI
-758 RVLMMDP
+758 LMMDP
-765 GSQSTDMWSQYNW
+765 GSQSTDMWNEYIPS
-778 QNTSQLAYFQV
+778 NTIELAYFQV

>member
-20 NNNNNNNN
+20 NNNN

-41 KADREKQSA
+41 RSDRERQSA
-50 QEGTQKAAKAAGSAI
+50 QEGTQKAARAAGSAI
-65 GGYFGGGV
+65 GGYLGGGI

-125 LPNIQEKNA
+125 LPKIQERNA
-134 ARGQNEALN
+134 TRGQNEVLN
-143 NANQVTREKS
+143 NANQRS
-153 NNGES
+153 RNGVRNEDVS
-158 NTEGNGS
+158 D
-165 TTSDSSS
+165 DSSES
-172 GFGFPNPF
+172 KSSGFPNPF
-180 GRRSKSN
+180 GRRSRPN
-187 FLDDDSDESQESQ
+187 FLGEDSKERP
-200 KGSFKGI
+200 GMFNGMF
-207 LSGNVAVKLGIIS
+207 SGNIAVKLGIIS

-231 LLVLAQGSGILAGY
+231 ILVLAQGSGVLVGY

-260 DVEFSTSDKDAEEF
+260 GVEFSTSDKDAEEF
-274 FERVNSVKQQFQMQ
+274 FERVNVVKQRFQSQ
-288 GKSFNA
+288 GKTFNG
-294 VYISAVYTVLN
+294 VYISAVYTVLK
-305 QNGADISYNDMTTSV
+305 QNGVKISYEDMTNSA
-320 ITDIANSMFSGNSY
+320 ITDIANAMFSGNSF
-334 NEDTFRNNLVNSIF
+334 NEDTFRNNLINSIF

-361 TMADEVFQYYE
+361 TMADDVFQYYE

-387 LGSCV
+387 IGSCV
-392 YTIKGFYLSDR
+392 YSIKGFYFSSGR
-403 GNVSQQ
+403 GNVTQE
-409 MTISDLKVRLM
+409 MTITDLKVRLM

-426 GSGDW
+426 GSGSW

-446 ILGVAYQEIGPDAP
+446 VLGVAYQEIGPSAP
-460 DEAIKAQMVAARSY
+460 DEAIKAQMVAARSF
-474 SLARPLAMG
+474 SLARPISMG
-483 NAQGK
+483 NANGK

-522 GQQYGTVRSG
+522 GEQYGTIRSG
-532 VNYPV
+532 TNYAV
-537 LLKNPLPEDHKM
+537 KLKDPLPQDHKM
-549 RTLANSTM
+549 RTLANATM

-565 GNIISTGY
+565 GNIISTNY
-573 VSSTQNTFIDLA
+573 ASVIQNRFIDLA
-585 NQGLNYRQILLQVY
+585 NQGLNYKQILLQVY
-599 GASNIDKMNCNNGS
+599 GASNIDKMDCNNGS
-613 GSGCASTG
+613 GSGCSSTG
-621 SAGPYSGWKQ
+621 STGPYSGWKQ
-631 TDPAWKDITIGTSTK
+631 SDPAWKDITIGSTSK
-646 TIGNVGCLATS
+646 TIGGVGCLATS

-662 AKSGVATTVNG
+662 AKSGVATTVDG
-673 DFNPGTFVQKLNDTG
+673 DFNPGTFVQRLNQTG

-758 RVLMMDP
+758 KVLMMDP

>member
-20 NNNNNNNN
+20 NNNN

-41 KADREKQSA
+41 RSDRERQSA

-65 GGYFGGGV
+65 GGYLGGGV

-104 RKALSKANDSG
+104 KKALSKENDRN
-115 ALDAANKASN
+115 ALDAAKIDALRRASN
-125 LPNIQEKNA
+125 LPSINEKNA
-134 ARGQNEALN
+134 TRGQNEALN
-143 NANQVTREKS
+143 NANQRS
-153 NNGES
+153 H
-158 NTEGNGS
+158 EGNSDKESSG
-165 TTSDSSS
+165 DSSES
-172 GFGFPNPF
+172 SESRGLGFPNPF
-180 GRRSKSN
+180 GRRSKPN
-187 FLDDDSDESQESQ
+187 FLENDSEERP
-200 KGSFKGI
+200 GMFNG
-207 LSGNVAVKLGIIS
+207 LFSGNVLVKIGIVFIA
-220 FVAGFFLLFLF
+220 FGFLLLLFFFLL
-231 LLVLAQGSGILAGY
+231 LAQGVGIFVGY
-245 EDAFG
+245 DAAFG
-250 VSNATGGDTG
+250 VSEATGGDTG
-260 DVEFSTSDKDAEEF
+260 GIEYSTSDPEAQDF
-274 FERVNSVKQQFQMQ
+274 FERVNVVKQRFQSQ
-288 GKSFNA
+288 GKTFNG
-294 VYISAVYTVLN
+294 VYISAVYNVLK
-305 QNGADISYNDMTTSV
+305 QNGVKISYEDMTNSA
-320 ITDIANSMFSGNSY
+320 ITDIANAMFSGNSF
-334 NEDTFRNNLVNSIF
+334 NEDTFRNNLINSIF

-361 TMADEVFQYYE
+361 TMADDVFQYYE

-387 LGSCV
+387 IGSCV
-392 YTIKGFYLSDR
+392 YSIKGFYFSSGR
-403 GNVSQQ
+403 GNVTQA
-409 MTISDLKVRLM
+409 MTITDLKVRLM

-426 GSGDW
+426 GSGSW

-446 ILGVAYQEIGPDAP
+446 VLGVAYQEIGPSAP
-460 DEAIKAQMVAARSY
+460 DEAIKAQMVAARSF
-474 SLARPLAMG
+474 SLARPISMG
-483 NAQGK
+483 NANGK

-522 GQQYGTVRSG
+522 GEQYGTIRSG
-532 VNYPV
+532 TNYAV
-537 LLKNPLPEDHKM
+537 KLKDPLPQDHKM
-549 RTLANSTM
+549 RTLANATM

-565 GNIISTGY
+565 GNIISTNY
-573 VSSTQNTFIDLA
+573 ASVIQNRFIDLA
-585 NQGLNYRQILLQVY
+585 NQGLNYKQILLQVY
-599 GASNIDKMNCNNGS
+599 GASNIDKMDCNNGS
-613 GSGCASTG
+613 GSGCSSTG
-621 SAGPYSGWKQ
+621 STGPYSGWKQ
-631 TDPAWKDITIGTSTK
+631 SDPAWKDITIGSTSK
-646 TIGNVGCLATS
+646 TIGGVGCLATS

-662 AKSGVATTVNG
+662 AKSGVATTVDG
-673 DFNPGTFVQKLNDTG
+673 DFNPGTFVQRLNQTG

-758 RVLMMDP
+758 KVLMMDP